1 MRLCVILG
9 LLYLLVACKSTA
21 DYDQNGQLIQK
32 PAPITAPIKTTITLQ
47 SMDNSDGSDREDL
60 ELYVADDGCEYFY
73 NLNSSGHI
81 FTHKGSCRKCA
92 ERDSILLD
100 KMLFEYIIK
109 TSYEK
114 KDTKLD
120 STLLIRKTI
129 DSLQSLLPKKDSV
142 P

>member
-9 LLYLLVACKSTA
+9 LLYLLVACK
-21 DYDQNGQLIQK
+21 DYVPVPVSSEAP

-60 ELYVADDGCEYFY
+60 DLYVADDGCEYFY

>member
-9 LLYLLVACKSTA
+9 MLYLLVACKSTA

-32 PAPITAPIKTTITLQ
+32 PAPIKTTITLQ

-60 ELYVADDGCEYFY
+60 DLYVADDGCEYIQ
-73 NLNSSGHI
+73 NPNGNSGYI